1 MHQLYKTLLVL
12 MLLLT
17 GGIASA
23 QYTFTST
30 NLGVYKQDFDGMG
43 QGNVP
48 FSSNGTNASIPGII
62 VGYASPYGFSPVP
75 TLVPNDGSASYS
87 AAYNFG
93 STGATDRA
101 LGGIAGGL
109 SGNSGVGYIA
119 VRLKNTTNTIIRNL
133 DVRYAIEQWY
143 NSSLATNAFFR
154 ASYRVYTTPNS
165 FANNDIVQATGNNG
179 WTAVTALDQL
189 APATGGI
196 LGKVDGNSTTYRR
209 TAQSRLSGVNLG
221 LDQEIV
227 IRFEYAFN
235 SATNGNGISIDDIVI
250 YPETSILYSKATGML
265 TNKSAGNNATWSL
278 TPDGTS
284 SPGSAIDFSTPNV
297 TYYVQGTD
305 LSSRINGSWQ
315 VTGANSRV
323 VVGTDAAPATLN
335 LASDDL
341 TATVDVAKNST
352 LTLGA
357 TPAGLT
363 LGTLAATST
372 VQYVG
377 NTAGTTQPVLPATY
391 ANLSMSGASPKSLL
405 GNVTVATT
413 LSLNSPSTIAPQ
425 AVQLNS
431 FNLTMLRAATLSRTN
446 GGQVI
451 TNGTGEYRATV
462 IGAGNSSTPVLFP
475 VALSA
480 AAADYLPVSITAG
493 INPAGNDKD
502 ETYRVRVVNGV
513 YATYSAAGVG
523 SNPTTYTGNVNNT
536 WHIGH
541 ETTTPVAA
549 TLRMGWAT
557 SREGAR
563 FVRTSGYLDHY
574 ESSTNKWDAVA
585 TGSTPQAETN
595 GQWGMQRTGVS
606 KFSPFA
612 ITSSPAGPLPV
623 SLLSF
628 EGRRVGA
635 TVALNWATASEQ
647 RNDHFVVERSLEGAN
662 FLALGTVG
670 GHGTSAATHAYTFV
684 DAQPVAGAAYYRL
697 RQVDT
702 DGTASYSPV
711 VVVQGGELAAAASIT
726 AVPNPSA
733 GQFALQT
740 NLPASGQLRGTV
752 VNMLG
757 QHILTINELL
767 PAGAASLPL
776 DLSAQPAGMYLVQLL
791 GPAGPVT
798 LRLLKQ

>member
-1 MHQLYKTLLVL
+1 

-17 GGIASA
+17 GTVASA

-48 FSSNGTNASIPGII
+48 FSSNGTNTSIPGII
-62 VGYASPYGFSPVP
+62 VGYAGPYGFSPVP

-119 VRLKNTTNTIIRNL
+119 VRLKNSTTTIIRNL

-165 FANNDIVQATGNNG
+165 FANNDIVQATGSNG

-209 TAQSRLSGVNLG
+209 TAQSRLSGVNL
-221 LDQEIV
+221 DQNQEIV

-250 YPETSILYSKATGML
+250 YPETSILYSKTTGML

-284 SPGSAIDFSTPNV
+284 APGSAIDFSTPNV

-323 VVGTDAAPATLN
+323 VVGTDATPATLN
-335 LASDDL
+335 LASDDDL

-352 LTLGA
+352 LNLGA

-372 VQYVG
+372 VQYAG
-377 NTAGTTQPVLPATY
+377 NAAGTTQPVLPATY
-391 ANLSMSGASPKSLL
+391 ANLGMSGASPKSLL
-405 GNVTVATT
+405 GNVTVATA
-413 LSLNSPSTIAPQ
+413 LSLNSPSTTAPQ

-462 IGAGNSSTPVLFP
+462 IGAGSSSTPVLFP

-513 YATYSAAGVG
+513 YTTYSVAGVG
-523 SNPTTYTGNVNNT
+523 SNSTTNTGNVAAT

-541 ETTTPVAA
+541 ETVTPVSA
-549 TLRMGWAT
+549 TLRMGWVT
-557 SREGAR
+557 SREGSR
-563 FVRTSGYLDHY
+563 FVRVNGYLDHY
-574 ESSTNKWDAVA
+574 DSGTNKWDAVA
-585 TGSTPQAETN
+585 TGSTYQSENN

-612 ITSSPAGPLPV
+612 ITSNPAGPLPV
-623 SLLSF
+623 SLVSF
-628 EGRRVGA
+628 SGRRVGA

-647 RNDHFVVERSLEGAN
+647 RNDHFVVERSLDGAN
-662 FLALGTVG
+662 FLTLGTVS

-702 DGTASYSPV
+702 DGTASFSPV

-757 QHILTINELL
+757 QNILTINELL